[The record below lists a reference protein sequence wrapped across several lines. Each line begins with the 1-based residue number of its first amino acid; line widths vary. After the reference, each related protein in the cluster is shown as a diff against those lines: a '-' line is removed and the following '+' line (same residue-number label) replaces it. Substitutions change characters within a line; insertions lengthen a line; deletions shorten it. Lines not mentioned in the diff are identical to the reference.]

1 MKMKSESSVWFGI
14 VAGLLFLIGA
24 APLSQG
30 QPVLDS
36 AEKLNKSRDQTQK
49 FLDATREMNKKASTT
64 GGYQKQLD
72 KLTDD
77 KDRLEKDVELART
90 RLNYSTRLYQAAV
103 KTGEPDEIEKY
114 SKEVASWNVKLQASE
129 SELQKIDAQT
139 QDVIKGLKSSMEAA
153 GSSNIILPGDA
164 LQIFVLEDDAFNG
177 LYQVRR
183 GGYVIMPRVGR
194 VNVVGLDMT
203 GAEKAVKEALE
214 QNQLRQGTV
223 MIERTQTR
231 TEEDGAGV
239 IYLAGE
245 FNTPGPLRLP
255 PNFSPTLVT
264 IILRAGGVT
273 PSADLSKVR
282 LLRLENGKGLVEEV
296 DVQAILE
303 GSGLQSDLALLPG
316 DIVVVPGYA
325 QIAYVTGSVKKPGIV
340 KLFQDEELT
349 AYAAILRA
357 EGFARFANLK
367 GVYVLRDH
375 GNGEKSKIPVNIKDV
390 QAGKAADVVLRGKD
404 IVVVPEKFF
413 SW

>member
-1 MKMKSESSVWFGI
+1 MKTKSVTSVWLGI
-14 VAGLLFLIGA
+14 MTGLFLAGS
-24 APLSQG
+24 APILQG
-30 QPVLDS
+30 QPALDP
-36 AEKLNKSRDQTQK
+36 AEKVN
-49 FLDATREMNKKASTT
+49 RERQLTEERLRAFQEQNKKANST

-72 KLTDD
+72 KLGDD
-77 KDRLEKDVELART
+77 KVRIEKDVDLART

-103 KTGEPDEIEKY
+103 KTGEPDEIERY
-114 SKEVASWNVKLQASE
+114 SKEIATWNVKLQAAE
-129 SELQKIDAQT
+129 VELQKVDAQT
-139 QDVIKGLKSSMEAA
+139 QDVIKGLKASMEAA
-153 GSSNIILPGDA
+153 SASSIILPGDA
-164 LQIFVLEDDAFNG
+164 LQVFVLEDDSFNG

-183 GGYVIMPRVGR
+183 GGYIIMPRVGR
-194 VNVVGLDMT
+194 VSVVGKDMS

-231 TEEDGAGV
+231 TEEEGAGV

-255 PNFSPTLVT
+255 PNFAPTLVT
-264 IILRAGGVT
+264 IVLRSGGVT

-296 DVQAILE
+296 DVQSILE
-303 GSGLQSDLALLPG
+303 GTGLQSDLALLPG

-325 QIAYVTGSVKKPGIV
+325 QIAYVTGNVKKPGVV
-340 KLFQDEELT
+340 KLFQDEEMT

-357 EGFARFANLK
+357 EGFARFASLSK
-367 GVYVLRDH
+367 VYVLRDH

>member
-1 MKMKSESSVWFGI
+1 MACF
-14 VAGLLFLIGA
+14 AGLFIA
-24 APLSQG
+24 VVTPSVQG
-30 QPVLDS
+30 QSALDP
-36 AEKLNKSRDQTQK
+36 AERVNRERQLTEERLRAFQEQT
-49 FLDATREMNKKASTT
+49 KKATTT

-72 KLTDD
+72 KLSDD
-77 KDRLEKDVELART
+77 KARLEKDIDLART
-90 RLNYSTRLYQAAV
+90 RLSYSTRLYQAAV
-103 KTGEPDEIEKY
+103 KTGEPDEIERY
-114 SKEVASWNVKLQASE
+114 SKEIASWNVKLQASE
-129 SELQKIDAQT
+129 TELQKIDGQT
-139 QDVIKGLKSSMEAA
+139 QDVIKGLKTSMESAN
-153 GSSNIILPGDA
+153 SSNIILPGDA
-164 LQIFVLEDDAFNG
+164 LQVFVLEDDSFNG

-183 GGYVIMPRVGR
+183 GGYIIMPRVGR
-194 VNVVGLDMT
+194 VSVVGKDMS
-203 GAEKAVKEALE
+203 GAEKAIKEALE

-231 TEEDGAGV
+231 TEEEGAGV
-239 IYLAGE
+239 VYLAGE

-296 DVQAILE
+296 NVQAILE

-325 QIAYVTGSVKKPGIV
+325 QIAYVTGSVKKPGVV

-357 EGFARFANLK
+357 EGFARFASLSK
-367 GVYVLRDH
+367 VYVLRDH
-375 GNGEKSKIPVNIKDV
+375 GFGEKSKIPVDIKAV